1 MNNANNR
8 FKEDKEQTT
17 SEWYKENSNTITAC
31 KSVVEK
37 FEPTECEDF
46 IRAINA
52 VLARG
57 LVIDGELSELY
68 TKVVSFLITS
78 RYEARNLNEM
88 ERVKIFSDL
97 QDKLDVAHRS
107 CLDKAKSISRQM
119 RVWELGCRQD
129 ATDRQYF
136 GR

>member
-1 MNNANNR
+1 MNKANNR

-17 SEWYKENSNTITAC
+17 PEWCKENSNTITAC
-31 KSVVEK
+31 KSVVEQFK
-37 FEPTECEDF
+37 PTECEDF

-97 QDKLDVAHRS
+97 QDKLDMAQRS
-107 CLDKAKSISRQM
+107 YLDKAKSISRQM
-119 RVWELGCRQD
+119 RVWERECRQD
-129 ATDRQYF
+129 ETDR
-136 GR
+136 